1 MAFPFSIEGSLV
13 VDIDAAAKASRV
25 MDGVERWLVAQ
36 QARDLRRVGDRLE
49 FRGNPAY
56 TTTIGRLRENPK
68 ASIWRTPGLREVTSG
83 TIRFRNHPER
93 VEIDFALSSSPL
105 QAGEVLVWLIFG
117 MLLARVSAL
126 LALAVV
132 MAVAPLITYVSW
144 RMTQYTGRSELRH
157 AAIRGLADGAA
168 RELVDLQARSHS
180 RI

>member
-13 VDIDAAAKASRV
+13 VDIDTAAKASRV

-36 QARDLRRVGDRLE
+36 QARD
-49 FRGNPAY
+49 
-56 TTTIGRLRENPK
+56 
-68 ASIWRTPGLREVTSG
+68 
-83 TIRFRNHPER
+83 
-93 VEIDFALSSSPL
+93 FALSSSPL
-105 QAGEVLVWLIFG
+105 QVGEVLVWLIFG
-117 MLLARVSAL
+117 MLLARVSVL